1 METLQKYNKIIKKG
15 NKFKRNL
22 SINYK
27 NLIIAI
33 IGESSYS
40 TELLWK
46 RNSREFNNARV

>member
-27 NLIIAI
+27 ILIIAI
-33 IGESSYS
+33 ISESSYS
-40 TELLWK
+40 TELWK